1 MNDPL
6 TWPDV
11 VVLVAVLAFALAGW
25 IAWLR
30 WGQR

>member
-1 MNDPL
+1 MT
-6 TWPDV
+6 TWPDAIV
-11 VVLVAVLAFALAGW
+11 IATLLVCTLIGW